1 MQYDLEPSSLLS
13 FAPVPAAILPDL
25 QRLPTKLKLNDDMRA
40 YLADTALIALAPV
53 KRNADAPVM
62 KYTRLFEPTAD
73 EGDRKRM
80 ARVIKADMLLLHA
93 GKQIDQSLAAD
104 AQDHAPEP
112 ALVRPQPIRAGSDLL
127 APPDKLAYS
136 EFNSPATS
144 YASLDNDDS
153 LNGTTDDD
161 DDAITPEMSQSTLL
175 DSTVPSHG
183 KGQVSPKRLETI
195 AERLERSLSF

>member
-13 FAPVPAAILPDL
+13 FAPVPPAILPDL
-25 QRLPTKLKLNDDMRA
+25 QALPTKLKLTDDMRA
-40 YLADTALIALAPV
+40 YLADTALVALASAKQDDGVPV
-53 KRNADAPVM
+53 T
-62 KYTRLFEPTAD
+62 KYARLFEPTAD
-73 EGDRKRM
+73 EGDRKRL

-93 GKQIDQSLAAD
+93 GKEIDQSLAVD
-104 AQDHAPEP
+104 AHARFTEKE
-112 ALVRPQPIRAGSDLL
+112 LVRPEPIRAGADLL
-127 APPDKLAYS
+127 SPPDKLAYS

-153 LNGTTDDD
+153 VYGTTDDD
-161 DDAITPEMSQSTLL
+161 DDAVTPEMSQSTFL

-183 KGQVSPKRLETI
+183 KGQVSPQRPETI